1 MTDATVLPESVAYF
15 AIMSVIRSRARNAIG
30 YLALNIA
37 QGIITPITFACRAAN
52 LRCSGAVDLGA
63 AERVLLSS
71 FTGPSDA
78 V

>member
-1 MTDATVLPESVAYF
+1 
-15 AIMSVIRSRARNAIG
+15 MSVFRSRARNAIG

-37 QGIITPITFACRAAN
+37 QEIITPITFACRAAH

-63 AERVLLSS
+63 VGRVLLSS
-71 FTGPSDA
+71 FDGPSDG